1 MKYWPLIKSR
11 PPIVQ
16 RVFKGINKLDPFSTP
31 EEYATDMKNMSSSE
45 SPRLS
50 VRDGYSLIGSALTA
64 RVLGLGVWKQTELVA
79 VSNGE
84 WLKSSGGAWSAISG
98 GGSVSTTNNYSFANF
113 KGNLTEI
120 DLIGANGVDAV
131 KRYNGTTV
139 QNLTNAPA
147 AANYIETYSDRLW
160 CVTAGNQLNFSGYR
174 QADNWSTVLGDA
186 ADPGFIVVETSDG
199 ENISGVKLGPRR
211 LVIFKPNSMFDLF
224 GSSSEDFTLIQ
235 KSGDVGA
242 VSNQAITTIGTT
254 MFFVHTTGIYSYG
267 GGTRPEKQFSQV
279 VQDYVDRI
287 NPAAVAKCCA
297 GSDGTIL
304 YIGLPIDS
312 ATEPDTIL
320 EYDTVHD
327 TWNVWKDYAP
337 LNIAIMNDTAYIGGV
352 DGQVRKVGGST
363 SDNGTAI
370 ASRYVSKPYGAESL
384 SQRIMWK
391 RAWFVANV
399 PAGSTLN
406 VYLSKKDSGDSDWV
420 LVQAIPADV
429 VIDSTR
435 VMIPTTMAA
444 NANWIRYKLE
454 GTGPYEIIEFA
465 REQVEMPIV

>member
-1 MKYWPLIKSR
+1 MNYWPPIKSK
-11 PPIVQ
+11 PPITQ
-16 RVFKGINKLDPFSTP
+16 RVFKGINKLDPFSISP
-31 EEYATDMKNMSSSE
+31 EYATDMKNTSSAE

-50 VRDGYSLIGSALTA
+50 VRPGYSLVGAALAA
-64 RVLGLGVWKQTELVA
+64 RVMGLGVWKQTELVS
-79 VSNGE
+79 VSNGA
-84 WLKSSGGAWSAISG
+84 WSKSTGGAWSAITG
-98 GGSVSTTNNYSFANF
+98 GGSVSTTSNYSFANF

-120 DLIGANGVDAV
+120 NLIGANGVDAV
-131 KRYNGTTV
+131 KRYDGATV

-147 AANYIETYSDRLW
+147 AANFIETYNDRLW
-160 CVTAGNQLNFSGYR
+160 CVTAGNQLNYSGYR
-174 QADNWSTVLGDA
+174 QADNWGTVLGDA
-186 ADPGFIVVETSDG
+186 ADPGFIVVETNDG
-199 ENISGVKLGPRR
+199 ENISGVKMGPRR

-254 MFFVHTTGIYSYG
+254 MYFVHSTGIYEYSG
-267 GGTRPEKQFSQV
+267 GARPDKGFSQV

-287 NPAAVAKCCA
+287 NPAAIGKCSA
-297 GSDGTIL
+297 GTDGTVL

-320 EYDTVHD
+320 EFDTVHG

-337 LNIAIMNDTAYIGGV
+337 LSIAIMHDIAYIGGV
-352 DGQVRKVGGST
+352 EGQVRKVGGST

-370 ASRYVSKPYGAESL
+370 ASRYVSKPFGADSL
-384 SQRIMWK
+384 SQRVFWR

-399 PAGSTLN
+399 PVGSTLN
-406 VYLSKKDSGDSDWV
+406 VYLSKKDSGDADWV
-420 LVQAIPADV
+420 LVHSIPADA
-429 VIDSTR
+429 VIEGTR
-435 VMIPTTMAA
+435 VMIPTTVVA

-454 GTGPYEIIEFA
+454 GTGPYEILEFA
-465 REQVEMPIV
+465 RDQMDLPIV